1 LDSDIQVF
9 GTNIGSANDFLN
21 GMGIAIPTTPMQALG
36 LAVKETS
43 NYIQGAISDYSAY
56 IEEVDRIATYTGMAS
71 EETSQLIQVADDLRI
86 ETSTLEMALKTMST
100 NGTEPSI
107 EGLGRLSDQYISI
120 QDPLQKSQFL
130 TNNFGRSGVEMARM
144 MELGSN
150 SINQLTDDVSKY
162 MVITGKSKEE
172 AEKYISTLDNWQDT
186 LTETK
191 YQLSAMFLP
200 TLTNVLEKMSYS
212 NEAVNEADAGWT
224 QIVPV
229 LGNVARAFFTTKQ
242 WIEEITGSVDTQ
254 TDAING
260 TASAWDNA
268 ITAAKTY
275 IGYVSGT
282 SGNLSDL
289 PGHGSIYDEGYVHPI
304 YSAPSGGGR
313 AQGGEVFPGVSYPVG
328 ERQVEMFTPSVP
340 GYISPSAQPQQ
351 TIIFNYQPAVSL
363 ADEAEAQRVLTP
375 YIMEA
380 LRSKGLS
387 YG

>member
-1 LDSDIQVF
+1 MPESNIDIIIKSKQEGNGAETTIEDLENMSQGLTNVEKAMAGTRTTIGRLDSDIQVF

-120 QDPLQKSQFL
+120 QDPLQKAQFL
-130 TNNFGRSGVEMARM
+130 TDNFGKSGVEMARM
-144 MELGSN
+144 MELGSD
-150 SINQLTDDVSKY
+150 SINQLTDDVSEY

-172 AEKYISTLDNWQDT
+172 AEKYISALDNWQDSIEGVKYKLAT
-186 LTETK
+186 ELIPALTD
-191 YQLSAMFLP
+191 FLNL
-200 TLTNVLEKMSYS
+200 LTGPN
-212 NEAVNEADAGWT
+212 A
-224 QIVPV
+224 
-229 LGNVARAFFTTKQ
+229 
-242 WIEEITGSVDTQ
+242 
-254 TDAING
+254 
-260 TASAWDNA
+260 DNA
-268 ITAAKTY
+268 ANFINTVFGDLAKTTPFEMY
-275 IGYVSGT
+275 MDWLTPNANAET
-282 SGNLSDL
+282 SALSNNNSL
-289 PGHGSIYDEGYVHPI
+289 SPR
-304 YSAPSGGGR
+304 ANGGP
-313 AQGGEVFPGVSYPVG
+313 VFPGVNYIVG